1 MMHVLMQ
8 PMLQKL
14 QTVATH
20 MEGPAKDA
28 AAKTLQHLSA
38 LDTYSEKAAEMLS
51 VIQKAAK
58 GPPEEQD
65 KAIKLLEVGL
75 LMVKAGMHKHM
86 LALKQL
92 KQQAVAEA
100 APGEPGIT
108 SKLRAVVQDMQ
119 AKVDAELADPKRKG
133 DPLVGLDVQML
144 EAMKKAVSQSEAL
157 VAAAK
162 VEVGKHPEKAKQYKA
177 ALKVALH
184 QVTDHLKGDMKALK
198 EKAMVLV
205 MVAKALKEKEDAKH
219 TSEPA
224 GDPAAAS
231 APDEAAEAPAEAEAP
246 EGEAKADEAAE
257 TPAAPEEPAEAK
269 TPDAPAD
276 APADAADAPA
286 AEAPQEDTKE
296 TKSKAL
302 S

>member
-184 QVTDHLKGDMKALK
+184 KVTDNLKGDMKALK

-205 MVAKALKEKEDAKH
+205 MVAKALKEKEEAKH
-219 TSEPA
+219 ASEPA
-224 GDPAAAS
+224 G
-231 APDEAAEAPAEAEAP
+231 APEEAEAKADEAEAP
-246 EGEAKADEAAE
+246 EGEGDSKAEA
-257 TPAAPEEPAEAK
+257 PAEEPA
-269 TPDAPAD
+269 
-276 APADAADAPA
+276 
-286 AEAPQEDTKE
+286 
-296 TKSKAL
+296 
-302 S
+302 